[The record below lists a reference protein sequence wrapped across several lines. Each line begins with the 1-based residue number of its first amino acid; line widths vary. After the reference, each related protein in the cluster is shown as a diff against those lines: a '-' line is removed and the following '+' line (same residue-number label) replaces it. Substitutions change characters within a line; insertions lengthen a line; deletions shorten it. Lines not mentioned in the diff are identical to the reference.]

1 MGKIAKSD
9 KPYER
14 RQIVAK
20 MGRAGYFT
28 VGGKRF
34 ILWQYMTF
42 WCGYNQPTICAKFD
56 RICDMDKEGFIRLD
70 RVNEGELLV
79 KPGLIYKITPM
90 TGEIMAEHLHSMN
103 KFSPKPVYSFDK
115 DTAPAVDLRTIN
127 HKEIK

>member
-28 VGGKRF
+28 VEGKKY

-42 WCGYNQPTICAKFD
+42 WCGYNVPTICAKFD
-56 RICDMDKEGFIRLD
+56 RICDMDKQGFIRLD

-79 KPGLIYKITPM
+79 KPGLIYKIVPM
-90 TGEIMAEHLHSMN
+90 TGEIMAEHLRGMVSF
-103 KFSPKPVYSFDK
+103 KPKPVYSFEK
-115 DTAPAVDLRTIN
+115 SKEAAFDLGTIN
-127 HKEIK
+127 MEQK